1 MFAPVGYPPQP
12 VLVFKALADGSHVL
26 VASGSLL
33 SVNPNRVICKRIV
46 LSGHPFKI
54 NKKSAV
60 IRYMFFNR
68 GEPMSGSKEFS
79 IITGTAEIVHRYRRY
94 YVV

>member
-1 MFAPVGYPPQP
+1 MTSVASVFSPVSYPPQP
-12 VLVFKALADGSHVL
+12 VLFFKALADGSHVL

-33 SVNPNRVICKRIV
+33 SVNPSRVICKRIV

-54 NKKSAV
+54 NRKSAV

-68 GEPMSGSKEFS
+68 GESMPQ
-79 IITGTAEIVHRYRRY
+79 
-94 YVV
+94 